1 VCVCVHAYVCRKPK
15 EDVGMPGAW
24 ITGALSHL
32 CHELNSGPLQEQC
45 MLLTAKPSF
54 QPMCDSFEAGWFH
67 SPWLSRNSGQSS
79 CLNILRA
86 KITGISLQGHP
97 GGNICDNEIGS
108 LEDSNSVLRIPERSE
123 LSPERPQER
132 SHVAWAPV
140 VSAPSMGSL
149 QTWQPVSGFYPR
161 VDHWWWYLLVPTL
174 GET

>member
-1 VCVCVHAYVCRKPK
+1 MAVRRG
-15 EDVGMPGAW
+15 DRSLGAGV
-24 ITGALSHL
+24 ISGCEQPNMDAGDHTGLLWKS
-32 CHELNSGPLQEQC
+32 CK
-45 MLLTAKPSF
+45 LLTAKPSF

-132 SHVAWAPV
+132 SHVA
-140 VSAPSMGSL
+140 
-149 QTWQPVSGFYPR
+149 
-161 VDHWWWYLLVPTL
+161 
-174 GET
+174 